1 MKSNYILAVDGGA
14 TKTTIS
20 LRSLSGEIIFET
32 TSSGSNYQTIGELE
46 VQQILTALLLQVA
59 AHTTQLQVA
68 LFAIAGIDTPK
79 DLQIVQRIVAT
90 SISDAAIQVE
100 QLLVENDVEAT
111 LLGATN
117 GQPGAL
123 AISGTGAIALVYNGE
138 QILRAGGWG
147 HRVGDEGSG
156 YWIGQQIARAI
167 FRTEDGLLADQTL
180 LTTLVYKK
188 LGITSLDAL
197 ADWLYADDYT
207 NARMANISSV
217 LAEALAE
224 GDQIAQVIA
233 SEAAYELTL
242 IAKAALQKLNYANEP
257 LPFYLNGGVLLNN
270 EVILLELIDRL
281 SNNYP
286 HLQFVVCEEQPIE
299 YIVKRAIAALQIQL

>member
-32 TSSGSNYQTIGELE
+32 TSSGSNYQTIGEIE
-46 VQQILTALLLQVA
+46 VQQVLTALLLQVA

-90 SISDAAIQVE
+90 SISDAAIQIE

-117 GQPGAL
+117 GKPGAL

-167 FRTEDGLLADQTL
+167 FRTEDGLLTDQTL

-188 LGITSLDAL
+188 LGISSLDAL

-207 NARMANISSV
+207 NARMASISSV

-242 IAKAALQKLNYANEP
+242 IAQAALQKLNYANEP
-257 LPFYLNGGVLLNN
+257 LPFYLNGGVLRNN

-281 SNNYP
+281 SNDYP

-299 YIVKRAIAALQIQL
+299 YIVKRAMAAL